1 MVGYLFVILAAVF
14 WGISGILARW
24 IFLSGVATPLTVSE
38 TRVFVG
44 WIGFLL
50 YALVRGKID
59 RLRLPRRELWRFGL
73 LGVIG
78 VAGANFGLYYAIS
91 KMDAALADVI
101 QFTAPTIVAIWMWL
115 NREEPFDKVKLL
127 ALASTTS
134 GVALVLGLAEKTV
147 TVSFIGALSAFLSAI
162 SYAFL
167 MIWGKH
173 LSARYDKTTILHY
186 AMLAAFLFWLCI
198 QPPTALVSQLSPRSL
213 WVLGSFGIVSVIIP
227 YSCFFAGLSR
237 VPASGAGI
245 VSTLE
250 PVVMALGASF
260 ALGEHLAWSQVLG
273 MVLVLIGVVLV
284 EFSRERSNH

>member
-14 WGISGILARW
+14 WGFSGILARW

-50 YALVRGKID
+50 YAMMRGRID
-59 RLRLPRRELWRFGL
+59 CLQVPRRELWRFGL

-115 NREEPFDKVKLL
+115 NREEPFDKVQLL

-173 LSARYDKTTILHY
+173 LSARYDRTTILHY

-198 QPPTALVSQLSPRSL
+198 QPPTALASQLSPHSL

-260 ALGEHLAWSQVLG
+260 LLGEHLSWSQVLG